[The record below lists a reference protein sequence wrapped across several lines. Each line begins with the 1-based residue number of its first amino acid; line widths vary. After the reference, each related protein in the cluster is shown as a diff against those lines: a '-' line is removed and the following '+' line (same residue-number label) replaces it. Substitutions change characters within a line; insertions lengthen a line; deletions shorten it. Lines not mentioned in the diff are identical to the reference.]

1 MADEPRPEHEVGQ
14 GIGSSVGKDTT
25 DPTEVPPSPTDQPVQ
40 PVQQPHGIYAGG
52 VGDGDGSDVGDD
64 DDDGDADSALDVRS
78 IGTVSDSLTS
88 SILRFRVEN
97 GRTYH
102 SYKDG
107 SYFMPNDDRE
117 NERLN
122 LQHNLC
128 MMTIGWKLYIS
139 PIDQRPVNRV
149 LDIGCGTGVWSMEFA
164 DDHPEAHVIGID
176 LSPIQPSF
184 VPPNVSYYIDD
195 VEAEWTYSTPFD
207 FIFTRMMLG
216 CIRNWPEFFQQSF
229 DNLTPGGYL
238 ESFEPVFPVRCED
251 DTYPQE
257 CALRKWFDLLDEGTR
272 KVRSELPPL
281 EVQKQRL
288 VDAGFVNIVTREY
301 KWPMNTW
308 PSDKKQ
314 KEFGSLV
321 LANLEEGIQGMT
333 MAMFTRVLGWT
344 KEQVELFLVDVRK
357 DIRNTNMHV
366 YYPIAVISAQKP
378 EQ

>member
-14 GIGSSVGKDTT
+14 GIGSSVGNDATS
-25 DPTEVPPSPTDQPVQ
+25 PTEAPASSTDQPDQ
-40 PVQQPHGIYAGG
+40 PDEQPHGIYAGG
-52 VGDGDGSDVGDD
+52 AVDGEDNDVGDNE
-64 DDDGDADSALDVRS
+64 DDGDADSALDVRS

-107 SYFMPNDDRE
+107 Y
-117 NERLN
+117 

-128 MMTIGWKLYIS
+128 MMTLGWKLYIS

-216 CIRNWPEFFQQSF
+216 SIKNWPEFFRQSF
-229 DNLTPGGYL
+229 DNLTSGGYF
-238 ESFEPVFPVRCED
+238 ESFEPVFPVRCDD

-257 CALRKWFDLLDEGTR
+257 CALRKWFELLDEGTQ
-272 KVRSELPPL
+272 KVRTELPTL

-288 VDAGFVNIVTREY
+288 LDAGFVNIVTREY

-357 DIRNTNMHV
+357 DIRNTSMHV
-366 YYPIAVISAQKP
+366 YYPIVVISAQKP